1 MFSGVL
7 RGCVACYKLIAPF
20 KFVTSQLIWEATSSR
35 GIVNLTC
42 FEGIFA
48 FAITLALLQAIEFT
62 EVRFL
67 D

>member
-1 MFSGVL
+1 M
-7 RGCVACYKLIAPF
+7 
-20 KFVTSQLIWEATSSR
+20 

-42 FEGIFA
+42 FEGILGFA
-48 FAITLALLQAIEFT
+48 STLALLQAIEFT

>member
-1 MFSGVL
+1 MSHEERSGTWFIARAL
-7 RGCVACYKLIAPF
+7 RLVQCWPFDLLGLMGCGF
-20 KFVTSQLIWEATSSR
+20 

-42 FEGIFA
+42 FEGILA
-48 FAITLALLQAIEFT
+48 FAITIALLQAIEFT